1 MAVIFNNSDPG
12 SHIGTLCL
20 IYRVLRRSEGKEI
33 TISQLKDLCTPETL
47 ARNNNQTKKF
57 NATLD
62 FWAGE
67 YHKLWRVDE
76 NNTLFLLHVTES
88 INPAP
93 EEIAKVVR
101 DALFGEKIEII
112 SNNMRDNLHSIEP
125 MFLFLSCLLSV
136 TSHGPFDEN
145 ILDSES
151 ISKTLT
157 AWLGS
162 LNSLNNSELPNV
174 IPWLLFLGFLNI
186 SGEDVVID
194 PTKVVKDE
202 LVHIFTH
209 SNEIPIR
216 MFVEALADRVP
227 VFDGGHYQQQ
237 TVKVMRQNNWQY
249 DFEKNISSSLSLALH
264 RLEAANII
272 SLQTGA
278 DDINAIELPRPLD
291 QKSRMVSTIRYRGVD
306 SHAK

>member
-1 MAVIFNNSDPG
+1 MAVIFNTADPG

-33 TISQLKDLCTPETL
+33 TISHLKDLCAPETL
-47 ARNNNQTKKF
+47 ARNHNQTLKF
-57 NATLD
+57 NETLN

-76 NNTLFLLHVTES
+76 NNTLSLLHVTES
-88 INPAP
+88 KNPAP
-93 EEIAKVVR
+93 GEIAKVVR
-101 DALFGEKIEII
+101 AALFEEKIEII

-145 ILDSES
+145 TLDRGS
-151 ISKTLT
+151 IGKTLT
-157 AWLGS
+157 GWLGS
-162 LNSLNNSELPNV
+162 LNSLNNDELRNV

-194 PTKVVKDE
+194 PSKVVEDE
-202 LVHIFTH
+202 LAHIFTH
-209 SNEIPIR
+209 SNNLPIR

-227 VFDGGHYQQQ
+227 VFDGGYYQQQ
-237 TVKVMRQNNWQY
+237 TVEVMRQHNWQY
-249 DFEKNISSSLSLALH
+249 DYEKNISSSLSLALH

-272 SLQTGA
+272 SLQAGA

-291 QKSRMVSTIRYRGVD
+291 QKSRAVSTIRYRGVD
-306 SHAK
+306 SHA